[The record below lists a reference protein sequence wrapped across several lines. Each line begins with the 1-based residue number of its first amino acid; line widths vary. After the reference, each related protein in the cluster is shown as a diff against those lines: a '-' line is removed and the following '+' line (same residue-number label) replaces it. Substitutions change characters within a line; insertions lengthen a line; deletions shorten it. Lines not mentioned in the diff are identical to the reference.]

1 MGVVARAFI
10 LLRNFNPP
18 DRVREREREGVG
30 ERVQDVLEAGAT

>member
-18 DRVREREREGVG
+18 DRVREKERVG